1 VATRRGVLVLFLVL
15 FVDLFHFVDL
25 CFFLSV
31 SLYLYSIYNSLT
43 EEREGGR
50 DGGRGAGVCYHTS
63 AAAWSWIGI
72 EEDRM
77 EEDGI
82 GSDRR
87 GRSAL

>member
-1 VATRRGVLVLFLVL
+1 MATRRGVLVLFLVL

-50 DGGRGAGVCYHTS
+50 NGGRGAGCLLSHLSRSLAVD
-63 AAAWSWIGI
+63 W
-72 EEDRM
+72 DR
-77 EEDGI
+77 G
-82 GSDRR
+82 G
-87 GRSAL
+87 